1 MSSLSRRTFTAGAVG
16 AGAATGL
23 AACGGNSSG
32 GSGPVTVRMSWWGG
46 DTRHQYTQELIDA
59 FNSSHTDIQIK
70 GEFGEWSG
78 YWDKLATTTAAND
91 APDIFQ
97 MDAIY
102 LRSYGDRGAL
112 LDLSSLDGLDT
123 STIDED
129 SLATGETPDGL
140 LGLCIAIHPLGVMTN
155 PLVLQ
160 TAGIAVPDDKAWTWD
175 DYHALGAQITAASPE
190 GTYGIANNGIDEVGL
205 QLWCKQNGG
214 ALYDDDGNV
223 VLEEDML
230 VDWWN
235 YNLSTLADNAAGPV
249 SLAIE
254 GASTPLEQSQMATNR
269 VGFQMYWAG
278 QVVAF
283 TKASGQPLSLLRPPR
298 QTASGEWGL
307 YYKPSMFWSASS
319 RTENPEAVAT
329 VLDYFTNDEKVQDTQ
344 LLERGIPASKAV
356 RDRLTPQ
363 LAEADLVAI
372 EYTNSV
378 DPDIASTPPSAPAGA
393 SGIEDMVRRYGSDV
407 LFGKQTPADA
417 AKGFVDELTNS
428 VESA

>member
-1 MSSLSRRTFTAGAVG
+1 
-16 AGAATGL
+16 
-23 AACGGNSSG
+23 
-32 GSGPVTVRMSWWGG
+32 
-46 DTRHQYTQELIDA
+46 
-59 FNSSHTDIQIK
+59 
-70 GEFGEWSG
+70 
-78 YWDKLATTTAAND
+78 
-91 APDIFQ
+91 
-97 MDAIY
+97 
-102 LRSYGDRGAL
+102 
-112 LDLSSLDGLDT
+112 
-123 STIDED
+123 
-129 SLATGETPDGL
+129 
-140 LGLCIAIHPLGVMTN
+140 
-155 PLVLQ
+155 
-160 TAGIAVPDDKAWTWD
+160 
-175 DYHALGAQITAASPE
+175 
-190 GTYGIANNGIDEVGL
+190 
-205 QLWCKQNGG
+205 
-214 ALYDDDGNV
+214 
-223 VLEEDML
+223 ML

-235 YNLSTLADNAAGPV
+235 YNLSTLTDNAAGPV

-283 TKASGQPLSLLRPPR
+283 TKASGQPLGLLRPPR
-298 QTASGEWGL
+298 QTSSGEWGL

-329 VLDYFTNDEKVQDTQ
+329 VLDFFTNDAEVQDTQ

-363 LAEADLVAI
+363 LAAADLVAI
-372 EYTNSV
+372 DYTNSV